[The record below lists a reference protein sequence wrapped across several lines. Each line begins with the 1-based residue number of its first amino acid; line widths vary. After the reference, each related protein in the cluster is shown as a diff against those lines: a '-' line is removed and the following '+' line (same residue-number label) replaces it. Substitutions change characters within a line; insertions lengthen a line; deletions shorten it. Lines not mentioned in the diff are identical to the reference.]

1 MNTTDYNRDHE
12 ISTFIRLPEEILEK
26 LHAKN
31 IFTIGQ
37 LVGAT
42 KGLSKFLELLV
53 SDEGRDYSEELR
65 AMVPEDQLKKA
76 QEHHFRPPMG
86 LLKKNEHSQN
96 DEKGKEQ
103 NDEK

>member
-1 MNTTDYNRDHE
+1 MNSTDYNRDHE

-26 LHAKN
+26 LHAKK

-42 KGLSKFLELLV
+42 KGLSRFPDLLV
-53 SDEGRDYSEELR
+53 SDDGHDYSEEIR

-76 QEHHFRPPMG
+76 KDHHFRPPMG
-86 LLKKNEHSQN
+86 LLKKNEQAQN
-96 DEKGKEQ
+96 DEKGKEH
-103 NDEK
+103 NNEN